1 MTIEKAC
8 EITGIRMHELSRVSL
23 TALSK
28 IIRAEKLRPES
39 DYVLCKYTKTEYVE
53 AYETILNNAKEE
65 NNMSKDYYKQID
77 TAIRSYEEYKP
88 YHQLTIDQ
96 ITDKIDWCWKWKK
109 ITEGQMEELVNRIIK
124 VMEDN

>member
-1 MTIEKAC
+1 
-8 EITGIRMHELSRVSL
+8 
-23 TALSK
+23 
-28 IIRAEKLRPES
+28 
-39 DYVLCKYTKTEYVE
+39 
-53 AYETILNNAKEE
+53 
-65 NNMSKDYYKQID
+65 MSKDYYKQID

-109 ITEGQMEELVNRIIK
+109 ITEGQMEELVDRIIK